1 MERKFII
8 GIVAMAGL
16 LVYQSCQEDQEGTN
30 EVASSFDL
38 IQTRILNT
46 NCAISGCHQTKT
58 DPAFVQHELVLASP
72 EAYGNLVNIVPANSN
87 AATDGMMRVKPFKS
101 AESLLYHKLQ
111 ASGSEHHLN
120 DYGNPMPLGLP
131 LLSHGQVE
139 FVRRWIEAGAPR
151 EGKAVEDETLL
162 DDTTPQPE
170 IFEPLTPPATGTGI
184 QLTLGPFTV
193 APDFER
199 EFFMYKSLGNTTDM
213 YVNRIEIKMRQ
224 NSHHFLL
231 YDFESSIPSSAI
243 PTLDVVRDIRNSDGS
258 MNYTNMF
265 PMFYHVYVAGA
276 QTPYSDVSLP
286 PGVALHLPANIALD
300 FNSHYVNKGPVEI
313 TGEVNINLYT
323 TPLAN
328 VQKVARTLNLGN
340 NNFSLPAKQRTTI
353 TRTYLMDKKTYI
365 VSLTSHTH
373 QLGEQFVI
381 KIKNG
386 PRDGEVVYTSMDWH
400 HPEVINFSSPLIL
413 EAGEGL
419 ISEITYN
426 NTKDTVVKFG
436 LTSEDE
442 MGIIF
447 GYYYED

>member
-1 MERKFII
+1 MGRNFII
-8 GIVAMAGL
+8 GIFAIAGL
-16 LVYQSCQEDQEGTN
+16 LVYQSCQENQVETN
-30 EVASSFDL
+30 KVASSFDL

-46 NCAISGCHQTKT
+46 NCAISGCHQSNT
-58 DPAFVQHELVLASP
+58 DPAFAQHKLVLTAT
-72 EAYGNLVNIVPANSN
+72 EAYGNLVDIVPANSN
-87 AATDGMMRVKPFKS
+87 AATDGLMRVKPFKS
-101 AESLLYHKLQ
+101 AESLLYHKLHS
-111 ASGSEHHLN
+111 SGSEHHLS

-131 LLSHGQVE
+131 LLSQGQVE

-151 EGKAVEDETLL
+151 GGKVVEDEKLL

-170 IFEPLTPPATGTGI
+170 IFEPLPPPEPGTGI

-193 APDFER
+193 APNFER
-199 EFFMYKSLGNTTDM
+199 EFFVYKSLGNTTDM
-213 YVNRIEIKMRQ
+213 YVTRIEINMRQ

-231 YDFESSIPSSAI
+231 YDFGSTTPAWAI
-243 PTLDVVRDIRNSDGS
+243 PQLDVVRDIRNADGS
-258 MNYTNMF
+258 MNYANMF
-265 PMFYHVYVAGA
+265 SLFYHVYVAGA
-276 QTPYSDVSLP
+276 QTPFSDVSLP
-286 PGVALHLPANIALD
+286 PGVALLIPSNMALD
-300 FNSHYVNKGPVEI
+300 FNSHYVNKGSVEI
-313 TGEVNINLYT
+313 KGEVQVNLYT
-323 TPLAN
+323 TPVEN

-340 NNFSLPAKQRTTI
+340 TSFSLPAKQRTTI
-353 TRTYLMDKKTYI
+353 TSTYLMGKKTNI
-365 VSLTSHTH
+365 VTLTSHTH

-386 PRDGEVVYTSMDWH
+386 PRDGEVVYTSKDWH

-419 ISEITYN
+419 VSEITYN
-426 NTKDTVVKFG
+426 NTKDKVVNFG